1 MEKELIN
8 FFIPLVVFFIN
19 ILGIWLAYLVLSRSK
34 EKKLSFLFSGM
45 VFLSFIWVDFA
56 YLSRVVNPTLGL
68 RYIRF
73 AWAITPLFFSVI
85 YAFIVTFF
93 KKSSYK
99 NNLGKI
105 LIAIGL
111 INIPFVFSSRYV
123 IRNIYFNA
131 KKVLEIDYG
140 PLAILFFVEVT
151 ILTILSYYVLLKD
164 YKSISEEEKL
174 KTQYILVGFTF
185 FFLMNAIFNIIFP
198 FFFKVFNLYELG
210 DYSTF
215 VLLLFLAITIIKH
228 KLFGIEIAMVE
239 VFVGI
244 MAVLLFLDIF
254 NRKGFMEISLRGVS
268 FVAFIV
274 LGYFLVENM
283 KKNILQQKE
292 LEIAYKKV
300 KKAYKDLQGL
310 DKAKT
315 EFLHIV
321 SHQLRTPLTV
331 LRGYLNF
338 WSTGKIKKL
347 PKKRQKEIKEYI
359 VISANRLHKII
370 KDMLE
375 IVDLEGGRMVAK
387 KQLLDVKELIEA
399 IYKGGL
405 KGSFETKKLYFK
417 IESKIKGPLKIYSDP
432 RFLNIVFQNLLEN
445 AYKYTLKGGV
455 KVIFEKEGEFLKVV
469 VKDTG
474 IGLTIED
481 KERLFGKFIRGE
493 RAKSVEPNGTG
504 LGLYATKKIIEM
516 LNGKIEIDSEGANKG
531 TEVTVWLPF
540 K

>member
-1 MEKELIN
+1 MQKELAN

-19 ILGIWLAYLVLSRSK
+19 VLGLWLAYLVLSRSK
-34 EKKLSFLFSGM
+34 DKKVAFLFSGM

-56 YLSRVVNPTLGL
+56 YFSRIAKPEVGL
-68 RYIRF
+68 QYIRF

-85 YAFIVTFF
+85 YSFIVIFF
-93 KKSSYK
+93 KRGKGR
-99 NNLGKI
+99 NILGKF
-105 LIAIGL
+105 LVFIGI
-111 INIPFVFSSRYV
+111 INIPFVFFSHYV
-123 IRNIYFNA
+123 IKNIYFNTRGI
-131 KKVLEIDYG
+131 LEIDYG
-140 PLAILFFVEVT
+140 PLAMLFFVEVMV
-151 ILTILSYYVLLKD
+151 LTILSYYALLKD
-164 YKSISEEEKL
+164 YKSISGEEKL
-174 KTQYILVGFTF
+174 KIQYILVGFTF
-185 FFLMNAIFNIIFP
+185 FFLMNAVFNIIFP
-198 FFFKVFNLYELG
+198 FFLKVFDLYEFG

-215 VLLLFLAITIIKH
+215 VLLLFLAITIVKH
-228 KLFGIEIAMVE
+228 KLFGIEIAVVE
-239 VFVGI
+239 VFVGS

-254 NRKGFMEISLRGVS
+254 NRKGFMEVSLRGMS

-274 LGYFLVENM
+274 LGYFLVKNM
-283 KKNILQQKE
+283 KKNILQQRE
-292 LEIAYKKV
+292 LAIAYEKIKR
-300 KKAYKDLQGL
+300 AYKDLQDL

-338 WSTGKIKKL
+338 WATGKIKKL
-347 PKKRQKEIKEYI
+347 PKKRQKEIKNYI
-359 VISANRLHKII
+359 IISADRLHKII

-375 IVDLEGGRMVAK
+375 VVDLEGGRMVVK
-387 KQLLDVKELIEA
+387 KQLIDIKDFIKA

-405 KGSFETKKLYFK
+405 EGSFKAKKLYFK
-417 IESKIKGPLKIYSDP
+417 TETKIKGPLKIHSDP

-455 KVIFEKEGEFLKVV
+455 KVIFDKEGDFLKIT

-474 IGLTIED
+474 IGLTVED

-504 LGLYATKKIIEM
+504 LGLYATRKIVEM
-516 LNGKIEIDSEGANKG
+516 LKGKITIDSQGANKG
-531 TEVTVWLPF
+531 TEATVWLPF